1 MHVNSKKIATAG
13 MLVALT
19 VVFMYLGTM
28 LETNTLFFI
37 VAASF
42 CVGIAIREWGQ
53 GFGFVFLVASI
64 LINILLLPN
73 KIYCITFSGMALY
86 IWLVEFL
93 WKKLADAQ
101 TIHHRTIKLWLGKYF
116 IFNVLY
122 VPALLF
128 MPQVLFTKEISKG
141 LMVLLLFLGQAA
153 LFVFEMAYAY
163 FQERIW
169 GKMRV
174 RLLGE

>member
-42 CVGIAIREWGQ
+42 CVGIVIREWGQ

-93 WKKLADAQ
+93 WKELADAQ